1 MKINEDRSS
10 VNFPNFFSFERD
22 EKVTLKEER
31 KEKEN
36 VISFLSF
43 SISERL
49 NTLTHKSKMSFINLH
64 LPSLPFVI
72 FILNIF
78 P

>member
-43 SISERL
+43 SIQS
-49 NTLTHKSKMSFINLH
+49 
-64 LPSLPFVI
+64 V
-72 FILNIF
+72 
-78 P
+78 